1 MNLAIRF
8 SPDGTGRCLY
18 TENIDL
24 SSLGSLSIERASN
37 IEFDNK
43 KQVWR
48 VMDLGGKPLHEAK
61 SRQACL
67 DWEQEYFNKDNQHD
81 H

>member
-37 IEFDNK
+37 IEFDNSC
-43 KQVWR
+43 QVWR
-48 VMDLGGKPLHEAK
+48 VFNVDGRQLYESA
-61 SRQACL
+61 SRQDCIE
-67 DWEQEYFNKDNQHD
+67 WEHEYFNGGRRRR
-81 H
+81 